1 METQQR
7 TQILLI
13 VRLLPWIEK
22 LAVIMLLISAVMMI
36 LDLPFTEF
44 VMISLSTL
52 AIVFFLNAQLLPPME
67 RTDEAP
73 LGFNELLT
81 FVILPKVLW
90 ISASVSTIGILFQF
104 LGLDGFEQMLLI
116 GGSSLSVALLL
127 LLIQVMINGVG
138 SLKLFQAVLM
148 RVVPIL
154 VIALYL
160 LLNS

>member
-7 TQILLI
+7 TQILFI

-22 LAVIMLLISAVMMI
+22 LAVIMLMISAVMM
-36 LDLPFTEF
+36 LLSLPFTEF

-67 RTDEAP
+67 RKDGAP

-81 FVILPKVLW
+81 FTILPKVLW
-90 ISASVSTIGILFQF
+90 ISASVSTIGLLFQI
-104 LGLDGFEQMLLI
+104 LGLSGFEQMLLI

-127 LLIQVMINGVG
+127 LLIQVIINGVG
-138 SLKLFQAVLM
+138 SLKLFQGVLM
-148 RVVPIL
+148 RVIPIL
-154 VIALYL
+154 VIAVYL
-160 LLNS
+160 LLKS